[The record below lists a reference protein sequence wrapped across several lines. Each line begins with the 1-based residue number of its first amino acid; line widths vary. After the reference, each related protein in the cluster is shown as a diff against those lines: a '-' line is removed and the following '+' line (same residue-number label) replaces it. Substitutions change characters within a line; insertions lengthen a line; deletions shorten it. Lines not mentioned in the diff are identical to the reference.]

1 MSYFDIKQNYYTDI
15 LTLIDKTIASGG
27 NSIEDV
33 RKSVVKLINE
43 IDEIK
48 SQI

>member
-27 NSIEDV
+27 NIEDA
-33 RKSVVKLINE
+33 RKSVINLINE
-43 IDEIK
+43 IDDLK

>member
-15 LTLIDKTIASGG
+15 LTLIDKTISSGG
-27 NSIEDV
+27 SIKDV
-33 RKSVVKLINE
+33 RESVVKLINE
-43 IDEIK
+43 IDDLK

>member
-27 NSIEDV
+27 NIEDV
-33 RKSVVKLINE
+33 RVSVVKLIKD
-43 IDEIK
+43 IDELK

>member
-27 NSIEDV
+27 SIEDA
-33 RKSVVKLINE
+33 RKSVIKLINE

>member
-15 LTLIDKTIASGG
+15 LTLIDKTITSGG
-27 NSIEDV
+27 NIKDV
-33 RKSVVKLINE
+33 RKSVINLINE

>member
-27 NSIEDV
+27 NIKDV
-33 RKSVVKLINE
+33 RKSVINLINE

>member
-15 LTLIDKTIASGG
+15 LNLIDKTISSGG
-27 NSIEDV
+27 SIKDV
-33 RKSVVKLINE
+33 RESVINLINE